1 MFTKLRGA
9 LFFLIE
15 NYVNKNIG
23 FDVMFLKV
31 AKFHTMTTMKTPCN
45 SLKGLLLE
53 KNDPKSPYFKEKLL
67 EFTIF
72 RLSVPISHQTM
83 ARSLFFCYFF
93 L

>member
-1 MFTKLRGA
+1 LFTKLRGA

-23 FDVMFLKV
+23 FDVVFLKV
-31 AKFHTMTTMKTPCN
+31 ANFHTMTTIKNTMQLTQRIAF
-45 SLKGLLLE
+45 G
-53 KNDPKSPYFKEKLL
+53 KNDPKSPYFKENLL

-83 ARSLFFCYFF
+83 ARSLFFCYF
-93 L
+93 LL